1 MRVDA
6 GLNGLRT
13 LLIALGISGSG
24 AALPV
29 FTPSTGQTADADA
42 RLVSGRVYLSCAW
55 IDAHRPDLACQASN
69 IELAE
74 TSLARSPRR
83 WSISPATGTAYPN
96 QSMLAA
102 YKGTRPLMIGK
113 NAYVAVRDLRPLFGL
128 TPAWNRG
135 TLVLDWTPKFK
146 GLQSQLDHGT
156 LGSARRALA
165 ALRPDSL
172 LTHDRTRDDSGAGPF
187 VEFFPEGEARRVY
200 TWHARVLS
208 AYEVRDHR
216 RVLVWQAESQEVAP
230 PAFWTRGT
238 TAGHSGT
245 DALMRLTGP
254 LLHVNGQRAALLG
267 RLVYRSYRFSSTQ
280 PGTAEIIRG
289 WVSPSGAIQPSGSAP
304 IDEFGTPL
312 TLPGEGR
319 RD

>member
-1 MRVDA
+1 MRA
-6 GLNGLRT
+6 GPNGPRT
-13 LLIALGISGSG
+13 VLTVLLISGSA

-29 FTPSTGQTADADA
+29 FTPSTGQTVNADT
-42 RLVSGRVYLSCAW
+42 RVSSGRVYLSCAW

-74 TSLARSPRR
+74 TSLARSPQR

-96 QSMLAA
+96 QRALVA
-102 YKGTRPLMIGK
+102 YRGTRPLVIGK
-113 NAYVAVRDLRPLFGL
+113 TPYVAVQDLRPMFGL
-128 TPAWNRG
+128 TPEWKRG
-135 TLVLDWTPKFK
+135 TLVLDWSPKFRT
-146 GLQSQLDHGT
+146 LQARFDRGT
-156 LGSARRALA
+156 LVAARRALA

-172 LTHDRTRDDSGAGPF
+172 LAHDRTQDDPGAGPF

-200 TWHARVLS
+200 TWQARIVS
-208 AYEVRDHR
+208 AYEVQNHR
-216 RVLVWQAESQEVAP
+216 RVLVWQAESREVAP
-230 PAFWTRGT
+230 LAFWTWGT
-238 TAGHSGT
+238 TSSQPGT
-245 DALMRLTGP
+245 DALTRLTGP
-254 LLHVNGQRAALLG
+254 LLRVSGQRAPLPG
-267 RLVYRSYRFSSTQ
+267 RLVYRSYRNSSTL

-289 WVSPSGAIQPSGSAP
+289 WVTSAGAIQPYGPAS

>member
-6 GLNGLRT
+6 GLNGLWT
-13 LLIALGISGSG
+13 QLVALLISGSG

-29 FTPSTGQTADADA
+29 FTPSTGQTVNADAWIS
-42 RLVSGRVYLSCAW
+42 SGHVYLSCAW
-55 IDAHRPDLACQASN
+55 IDAHRPDLACQPSN

-96 QSMLAA
+96 QRMLAA

-113 NAYVAVRDLRPLFGL
+113 TPYVAVRDLRPLFGL
-128 TPAWNRG
+128 TPTWKRG
-135 TLVLDWTPKFK
+135 TLMLDWAPGFSA
-146 GLQSQLDHGT
+146 LQAGLDHGT
-156 LGSARRALA
+156 LSTARRALA
-165 ALRPDSL
+165 ALRADSPL
-172 LTHDRTRDDSGAGPF
+172 AHDRSQDDPGAGPYL
-187 VEFFPEGEARRVY
+187 EFFPEGKARRVY
-200 TWHARVLS
+200 TWQARIVS

-230 PAFWTRGT
+230 AAFWTRGT
-238 TAGHSGT
+238 TAGHPGT
-245 DALMRLTGP
+245 DALTRLTGP
-254 LLHVNGQRAALLG
+254 LLHISGHRAALPG
-267 RLVYRSYRFSSTQ
+267 RLVYRSYRSSNTL

-289 WVSPSGAIQPSGSAP
+289 WVTPAGAIQPFGPAS
-304 IDEFGTPL
+304 IDEFGSPL